1 MPTSTTPRPNVRE
14 HILDVALQLMSEHG
28 SSAVSMRQLAQSC
41 GVQVA
46 AIYHYFPSKDD
57 LLAKVVEERRYTS
70 RSFDL
75 PEGISHGTVAERLL
89 AVFELFWNGAM
100 DEEPVLRLL
109 LGEAVRG
116 QAVALPMGETLLKVF
131 HDGVMTAIS
140 GAIPEVDKPDEVADA
155 VVAHVFSG
163 FIRHIFQPQIARDEL
178 GASEARSLVAALG
191 F

>member
-1 MPTSTTPRPNVRE
+1 MPTTAARPNVRE

-28 SSAVSMRQLAQSC
+28 SAAVSMRQLAQAC

-46 AIYHYFPSKDD
+46 AIYHYFPSKED

-75 PEGISHGTVAERLL
+75 PEGIEEAPVADRLL

-109 LGEAVRG
+109 LGEAIRG
-116 QAVALPMGETLLKVF
+116 QVVALPMGEMLLQVF
-131 HDGVMTAIS
+131 HDGVVTAIS
-140 GAIPEVDKPDEVADA
+140 GLIPEIQEPEEVAEA
-155 VVAHVFSG
+155 VVADVFSG
-163 FIRHIFQPQIARDEL
+163 FIRHIFEPQTPSEEL
-178 GASEARSLVAALG
+178 GSAEGRMLVSTLG
-191 F
+191 I